1 MIRNDVKQK
10 LIKAF
15 GKSPNDVG
23 SCEVQIA
30 VLSERIKQ
38 ISNHLKEAKKDYSSQ
53 RGLMVLIGKRR
64 TFFKYLKKNN
74 EASYNNVMTQLKSHE
89 LI

>member
-10 LIKAF
+10 LIQAF
-15 GKSPNDVG
+15 GKTPNDVG

-30 VLSERIKQ
+30 ILSERIRQ
-38 ISNHLKEAKKDYSSQ
+38 ISAHLKEAKKDYSSL
-53 RGLMVLIGKRR
+53 RGLMILIGKRR
-64 TFFKYLKKNN
+64 SFFKYLKKND
-74 EASYNNVMTQLKSHE
+74 EASYTNVMQSLKSHG